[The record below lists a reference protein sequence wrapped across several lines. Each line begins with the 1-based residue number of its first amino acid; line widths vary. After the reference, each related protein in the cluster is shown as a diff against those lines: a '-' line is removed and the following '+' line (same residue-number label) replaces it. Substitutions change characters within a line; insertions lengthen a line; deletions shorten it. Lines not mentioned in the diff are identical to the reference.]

1 MPRRKSTRSGNAS
14 PPPLERA
21 SRARQRQRLIEACIS
36 ALHIHGPSHTTV
48 EKVVALADMSPGI
61 VRFYFESKDAMLLAS
76 LAYLA
81 QEFET
86 RVMLPVAGLRDTP
99 VRALETLVELYL
111 DADIASS
118 RKVSVWYSFWG
129 EASSRQE
136 YLEIC
141 GQKDDDFAALVLD
154 LIERTIGLSGAL
166 HLDADAIALG
176 LIGVLEVLWQ
186 GIAFTTEKD
195 IDRAGAKRR
204 SLAYLRSVFPRQ
216 FAPAESRRRAASVP
230 SERWYT
236 DASLL
241 VREREQL
248 FRSAWQIVGHESDLP
263 RAGDFL
269 AVDLPGERAL
279 IVRDDER
286 RIHAFR
292 NLCRRRPHALVSEPR
307 GHFPGEIECRFHG
320 LSWGLDGEARR
331 GADMAAV
338 NSALAPLALEH
349 PGRFLLVRA
358 PGTGIDEPPPAG
370 EWNLPES
377 LQPAEVQLVAVAA
390 NWKLLVEQWF
400 DAPAQRD
407 PSTFLH
413 PNQLLQ
419 LGRERALILQVL
431 PDGPQRCHLRVLSYV
446 RKEPGASRRAPAT
459 GTLPAWIR
467 QDIEVAESMQKGL
480 AAGAIEVAEAVPP
493 SEELLRFRSA
503 IAALLSNTAEPAR

>member
-1 MPRRKSTRSGNAS
+1 M
-14 PPPLERA
+14 
-21 SRARQRQRLIEACIS
+21 
-36 ALHIHGPSHTTV
+36 
-48 EKVVALADMSPGI
+48 ALADMSPGI

-86 RVMLPVAGLRDTP
+86 RVMVPVAGLKDTP

-141 GQKDDDFAALVLD
+141 GQKDDDFAALVRD
-154 LIERTIGLSGAL
+154 LIERTIQVSGGM

-195 IDRAGAKRR
+195 IDRVGAKRR

-216 FAPAESRRRAASVP
+216 FAPAAPQRMPASIP
-230 SERWYT
+230 SELWYT

-248 FRSAWQIVGHESDLP
+248 FRGAWQIVGHESDVP
-263 RAGDFL
+263 HAGDFL

-279 IVRDDER
+279 VVRDNER

-292 NLCRRRPHALVSEPR
+292 NLCRRRPHALVTEPR
-307 GHFPGEIECRFHG
+307 GHFAGAIECKFHG
-320 LSWGLDGEARR
+320 LTYGLDGEPC
-331 GADMAAV
+331 GAPDTDAAAGSAAG
-338 NSALAPLALEH
+338 SALAPLALEH

-358 PGTGIDEPPPAG
+358 PGSLIDVPTPGA

-377 LQPAEVQLVAVAA
+377 LQPGQAQLVAVAA

-400 DAPAQRD
+400 DAPARRD
-407 PSTFLH
+407 HSTFLH

-419 LGRERALILQVL
+419 FAPERALILQVL
-431 PDGPQRCHLRVLSYV
+431 PDAPQSCHLRVLSYV
-446 RKEPGASRRAPAT
+446 TKEPGASRRAPAT
-459 GTLPAWIR
+459 DTLAAWIR

-480 AAGAIEVAEAVPP
+480 AAGAIEVAEAVAP
-493 SEELLRFRSA
+493 SEELLRFRRA
-503 IAALLSNTAEPAR
+503 IAALLSNSADPAR